1 MNQIRKSLFAKIFTA
16 IAATAVLVVMVMA
29 LMVAILM
36 REGFAQYLL
45 KGELAR
51 STNLRSRWLTRI
63 RAAGLNW
70 LVIHCDGMVFCVR
83 MLRLPVQSSVVHR
96 GGPRPPART
105 EVR

>member
-51 STNLRSRWLTRI
+51 FDELASSLADTHQGGWPELVGDPLRWDGFL
-63 RAAGLNW
+63 RAHVTAPGSD
-70 LVIHCDGMVFCVR
+70 IG
-83 MLRLPVQSSVVHR
+83 
-96 GGPRPPART
+96 RPPPAPARA